1 MHLTQLQKA
10 WDHENQ
16 SLGKLT
22 NKMGM
27 FWSTERGKVH
37 SSSELNE
44 DSGELAQEDSDSN
57 CDEIFYES
65 VDNVSSLH
73 GDLAPQ
79 NLSADS
85 AVVNSCSNMKKQH
98 ETSTVAV
105 EAKGEIRTTYHQQEV
120 KIPDSSVYKI
130 RDLSNFNAEASRN
143 SRIATGE
150 CEEEDTKKW
159 TSVSCRDLPLLE
171 EEDQVME
178 CSNFSLPVIS
188 KKKVFRDRHFKSV
201 SDPQMLA
208 SVDSSQELKPDI
220 PRACSWQV
228 DVECFKSKKRKKPP
242 KKYLRA
248 KEQELQ
254 YDDSKK
260 RSATRDKQELQL
272 YTKSCQVSSEMATQE
287 MMARRKVFDLR
298 RW

>member
-10 WDHENQ
+10 WDHENH

-22 NKMGM
+22 NKMGLL
-27 FWSTERGKVH
+27 WSTERGKVH

-44 DSGELAQEDSDSN
+44 DSGELEQEDGDSN

-85 AVVNSCSNMKKQH
+85 AVVNSCSMKEPH

-159 TSVSCRDLPLLE
+159 TCVSCRDLPLLE

-188 KKKVFRDRHFKSV
+188 EKKVFRDRHFKSV

-220 PRACSWQV
+220 PRSCSWQV

-254 YDDSKK
+254 YDDSNK

-272 YTKSCQVSSEMATQE
+272 YTKSCLASSGMATQE
-287 MMARRKVFDLR
+287 MMARRKVLDIR

>member
-1 MHLTQLQKA
+1 
-10 WDHENQ
+10 
-16 SLGKLT
+16 
-22 NKMGM
+22 MGL

-79 NLSADS
+79 NLSLPADS
-85 AVVNSCSNMKKQH
+85 AVVNSRSMKKQQ

-188 KKKVFRDRHFKSV
+188 EKKVFRDRHFKSV

-208 SVDSSQELKPDI
+208 SVDSSQELRPDI
-220 PRACSWQV
+220 PRSCSWQV

-242 KKYLRA
+242 KKVSQSQRA
-248 KEQELQ
+248 
-254 YDDSKK
+254 
-260 RSATRDKQELQL
+260 RIA
-272 YTKSCQVSSEMATQE
+272 V
-287 MMARRKVFDLR
+287 
-298 RW
+298 